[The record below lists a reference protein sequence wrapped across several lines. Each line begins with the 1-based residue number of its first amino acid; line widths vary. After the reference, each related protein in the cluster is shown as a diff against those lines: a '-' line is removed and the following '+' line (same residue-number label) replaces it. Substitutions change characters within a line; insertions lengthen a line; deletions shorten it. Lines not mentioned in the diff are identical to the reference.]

1 MMEYRYTG
9 HQVARGSR
17 PDAVSGNTW
26 YLIKAASVVRLTY
39 QIRLLTFLA
48 TERGA
53 RLVVR
58 IPRTSRAS
66 ADLRAF
72 VKENSRVLRV
82 EKVS

>member
-1 MMEYRYTG
+1 MEYRYTR

-26 YLIKAASVVRLTY
+26 YLMKAASLVRLTY
-39 QIRLLTFLA
+39 QIRLLTFMA
-48 TERGA
+48 AERGA
-53 RLVVR
+53 RLVIRV
-58 IPRTSRAS
+58 PGSSGVS

-72 VKENSRVLRV
+72 TKANSRVLKV

>member
-17 PDAVSGNTW
+17 PDAVSGNTLD
-26 YLIKAASVVRLTY
+26 LIKAPSLVRLTD
-39 QIRLLTFLA
+39 QIRLLTFMA

-53 RLVVR
+53 RLVIRV
-58 IPRTSRAS
+58 PRSSRVS

-72 VKENSRVLRV
+72 VKENSRVLKV

>member
-9 HQVARGSR
+9 HQAARGSR

-26 YLIKAASVVRLTY
+26 YLIKATSLLRLTY
-39 QIRLLTFLA
+39 QIRLLTFMA
-48 TERGA
+48 AERGA
-53 RLVVR
+53 RLVIRV
-58 IPRTSRAS
+58 PRSSRVS

-72 VKENSRVLRV
+72 VKVNSRVLKV